1 MIRALPALIKKE
13 FLAIWKDK
21 KSRVIIIVPPLLQ
34 LFLFSFAANLQV
46 KNITLA
52 VYDRDNAPASREL
65 AEGFDRSPSF
75 TTVIRLKSYDA
86 VRRSIDDQEVLA
98 ALVINPGFGADLQNS
113 GTTVQILLDGRRS
126 TAAQSTRLYIETI
139 IESYRQQKLLNGD
152 KELLR
157 MRNWYNPNLNNF
169 WWIVPNLFGVLSML
183 IALLLTALSV
193 ARERELGTF
202 DQLLVSPVSPTQ
214 IILGKTIPAALISM
228 GEATL
233 ILLVG
238 IFVFGITIQ
247 GSLWILYF
255 GLFAY
260 LLSIIGIGL
269 FVSTITM
276 TQQQAIL
283 GAIVIMIPSILL
295 SGFATPVE
303 NMPDWLIAV
312 SDIISLKYFI
322 VLIKGVLF
330 KSISFEAAWGFIWPL
345 FLIAA
350 VTLSVSIRL
359 FRSKLE

>member
-1 MIRALPALIKKE
+1 MSALLALIKKE

-21 KSRVIIIVPPLLQ
+21 KSRVIIIVPPMLQ
-34 LFLFSFAANLQV
+34 LLIFSFAATLEV

-52 VYDRDNAPASREL
+52 VYDRDHTAASREL
-65 AEGFDRSPSF
+65 VRGFGHSRSFSE
-75 TTVIRLKSYDA
+75 VIPVSDYRTLESK
-86 VRRSIDDQEVLA
+86 IDNQEVLA
-98 ALVINPGFGADLQNS
+98 ALVIDTGFSRDLENS
-113 GTTVQILLDGRRS
+113 GASVQILLDGRRS
-126 TAAQSTRLYIETI
+126 TAAQSATRYIETV
-139 IESYRQQKLLNGD
+139 IEAYRQEKLGSRD
-152 KELLR
+152 RELLR

-202 DQLLVSPVSPTQ
+202 DQLLVSPVSPAQ

-238 IFVFGITIQ
+238 IFIFGLPLA
-247 GSLWILYF
+247 GSLGILYF
-255 GLFAY
+255 GLFAF

-269 FVSTITM
+269 FVSTISM

-283 GAIVIMIPSILL
+283 GAFMIMIPSILL

-303 NMPDWLIAV
+303 NMPGWLIAV
-312 SDIISLKYFI
+312 SDVVSLKYFL
-322 VLIKGVLF
+322 VLIKGVFF
-330 KSISFEAAWGFIWPL
+330 KSISLEAAWDFIWPL

>member
-1 MIRALPALIKKE
+1 MIGTLLALIKKE

-21 KSRVIIIVPPLLQ
+21 KSRVIIIVPPMLQ
-34 LFLFSFAANLQV
+34 LFLFSFAANLEV
-46 KNITLA
+46 KNIALA
-52 VYDRDNAPASREL
+52 IYDRDNSPASREL

-75 TTVIRLKSYDA
+75 THVIRLQSYDA
-86 VRRSIDDQEVLA
+86 ARIAINDQEVLA
-98 ALVINPGFGADLQNS
+98 VLVINPGFGSELRS
-113 GTTVQILLDGRRS
+113 PGTTVQILLDGRRS
-126 TAAQSTRLYIETI
+126 TAAQSTRRYIEMI
-139 IESYRQQKLLNGD
+139 IENYRRQKLHNGD
-152 KELLR
+152 QELLR

-202 DQLLVSPVSPTQ
+202 DQLLVSPVSSTQ

-233 ILLVG
+233 ILLAGVF
-238 IFVFGITIQ
+238 IFGITIQ

-269 FVSTITM
+269 FVSTISM

-283 GAIVIMIPSILL
+283 GAFVIMIPSILL

-312 SDIISLKYFI
+312 SDIVSLKYFL
-322 VLIKGVLF
+322 VLIKGVFF
-330 KSISFEAAWGFIWPL
+330 KSISFEAAWSFIWPL

-350 VTLSVSIRL
+350 VTLTVSIRL
-359 FRSKLE
+359 FRSKIE

>member
-1 MIRALPALIKKE
+1 MSALLALIKKE

-34 LFLFSFAANLQV
+34 LFIFSFAANLEV
-46 KNITLA
+46 KNISLA
-52 VYDRDNAPASREL
+52 VFDRDNTPASREL
-65 AEGFDRSPSF
+65 IEGFRHSKSF
-75 TTVIRLKSYDA
+75 GTVITLEHYDQ
-86 VRRSIDDQEVLA
+86 VRTAINDQEVLA
-98 ALVINPGFGADLQNS
+98 ALVIDRGFSRDLLTTGAS
-113 GTTVQILLDGRRS
+113 VQILLDGRRS
-126 TAAQSTRLYIETI
+126 TAAQSTARYIETI
-139 IESYRQQKLLNGD
+139 IEAYRQEKLEQKSA
-152 KELLR
+152 ELIR
-157 MRNWYNPNLNNF
+157 MRNWYNPNLDNF

-214 IILGKTIPAALISM
+214 IILGKTIPAALIGM
-228 GEATL
+228 AEGTL

-238 IFVFGITIQ
+238 IFLFGIPIQ
-247 GSLWILYF
+247 GSLGLLYF

-269 FVSTITM
+269 FVSTIAM

-283 GAIVIMIPSILL
+283 GAFVIMIPSILL

-303 NMPDWLIAV
+303 NMPGWLIAV
-312 SDIISLKYFI
+312 SDIVSLKYFL
-322 VLIKGVLF
+322 VLIKGVFF
-330 KSISFEAAWGFIWPL
+330 KSITFEAAWGFIWPL

-350 VTLSVSIRL
+350 VTLGVSIRL

>member
-1 MIRALPALIKKE
+1 MSALLALIKKE

-34 LFLFSFAANLQV
+34 LMIFSFAANLEV
-46 KNITLA
+46 KNITMG
-52 VYDRDNAPASREL
+52 VYDRDNTPASREL
-65 AEGFDRSPSF
+65 IERFRASKSF
-75 TTVIRLKSYDA
+75 SRVIPLTDYTSTRGA
-86 VRRSIDDQEVLA
+86 IDSQRVLA
-98 ALVINPGFGADLQNS
+98 ALVIEPGFARNLLTTGAS
-113 GTTVQILLDGRRS
+113 VQILLDGRRS
-126 TAAQSTRLYIETI
+126 TAAQSTARYMETVIEA
-139 IESYRQQKLLNGD
+139 YRQSRLGSENT
-152 KELLR
+152 ELLR
-157 MRNWYNPNLNNF
+157 MRNWYNPNLDNF

-202 DQLLVSPVSPTQ
+202 DQLLVSPVSPAQ

-228 GEATL
+228 AEGTL
-233 ILLVG
+233 ILLIGV
-238 IFVFGITIQ
+238 FVFGLPLA

-269 FVSTITM
+269 FVSTISM

-283 GAIVIMIPSILL
+283 GAFVIMIPSILL

-303 NMPDWLIAV
+303 NMPDWLIAI
-312 SDIISLKYFI
+312 SDIVSLKYFL
-322 VLIKGVLF
+322 VLIKGVFF

-345 FLIAA
+345 FAIAA

-359 FRSKLE
+359 FRSKLG